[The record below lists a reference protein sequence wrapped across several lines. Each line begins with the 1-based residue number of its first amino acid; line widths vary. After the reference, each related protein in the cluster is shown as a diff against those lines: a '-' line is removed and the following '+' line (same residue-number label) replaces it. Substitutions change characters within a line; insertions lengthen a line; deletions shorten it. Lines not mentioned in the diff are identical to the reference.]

1 MELTVLGS
9 GTAIPSLR
17 RGAAGY
23 LVRTGRHRVVMD
35 CGPGT
40 LTRLL
45 QAGVRHDEV
54 SHVLCSHTHLDHIGD
69 LPHWLFL
76 SRIPS
81 AERTA
86 PLTLVGSSGV
96 MQMLRGLREVH
107 GEWMD
112 ARDYARHEVTMDTGE
127 RAAADF
133 DGWSLRAWPVRHI
146 DSSLGFRLTE
156 AGGRSLA
163 YTGDT
168 DMCDD
173 LVELARD
180 VDLLLI
186 EASFPDEQKV
196 PGHLTPSEAGEVAR
210 RAGARRVILT
220 HFYPPC
226 DHVDMLGQ
234 LRRAFEGD
242 AVLAADGMTVT
253 V

>member
-23 LVRTGRHRVVMD
+23 LVRTGHDRVVMD

-45 QAGVRHDEV
+45 RTGVRHDEV
-54 SHVLCSHTHLDHIGD
+54 GHVLCTHTHLDHIGD

-76 SRIPS
+76 SRIPWV
-81 AERTA
+81 ERSS
-86 PLTLVGSSGV
+86 PLTIMGSSGV
-96 MQMLRGLREVH
+96 MQMLQGLRELH
-107 GEWMD
+107 GDWMD
-112 ARDYARHEVTMDTGE
+112 ARAYELSKITMDPGG
-127 RAAADF
+127 RAVADF
-133 DGWSLRAWPVRHI
+133 DGWSVRAWPVRHI
-146 DSSLGFRLTE
+146 DSSLAFRITDAE
-156 AGGRSLA
+156 GRSLA
-163 YTGDT
+163 YTGDS

-186 EASFPDEQKV
+186 EASSPDGQKI

-210 RAGARRVILT
+210 RAGARRVMLT

-226 DHVDMLGQ
+226 DNVDMLGQ
-234 LRRAFEGD
+234 LRRTFEGD